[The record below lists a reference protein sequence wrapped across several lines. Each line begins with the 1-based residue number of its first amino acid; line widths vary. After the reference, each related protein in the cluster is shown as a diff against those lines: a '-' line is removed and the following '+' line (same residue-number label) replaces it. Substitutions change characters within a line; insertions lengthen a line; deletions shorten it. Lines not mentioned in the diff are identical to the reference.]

1 MNMREKTDRI
11 LHCRSTSR
19 GRKLID
25 QARSGYV
32 TGDDTDTLLW
42 WAQQALGPVTRQ
54 NLFERF
60 EIVNV
65 LADRVDQ
72 LNGDQK
78 KPPLKWVSQYLSKP
92 LRK

>member
-1 MNMREKTDRI
+1 
-11 LHCRSTSR
+11 
-19 GRKLID
+19 
-25 QARSGYV
+25 
-32 TGDDTDTLLW
+32 
-42 WAQQALGPVTRQ
+42 
-54 NLFERF
+54 
-60 EIVNV
+60 V